1 MDKVS
6 TDSKK
11 KPERRGVRRAPEIAR
26 REILDAAAQFLRT
39 RPFRELKIG
48 ELMEQTKIGR
58 SAFYVYFNDVYEL
71 VEALIDEI
79 EGEVIATIKSW
90 GEETQ
95 DPREGLRAVLSGV
108 VNLWILKGPLLSG
121 LFDAAAG
128 DRRVEVALQR
138 VLDHYD
144 VAITTTL
151 QREMAA
157 GLTRPIHCEE
167 VATALVRGS
176 QTYLKERLGHN
187 GLKDPLKVLATLE
200 GMWVH
205 TIYPD

>member
-1 MDKVS
+1 M
-6 TDSKK
+6 
-11 KPERRGVRRAPEIAR
+11 RRPPEIAR

-71 VEALIDEI
+71 VEALIEEI
-79 EGEVIATIKSW
+79 EAEVVATIRSW
-90 GEETQ
+90 SEESQ
-95 DPREGLRAVLSGV
+95 DPRKGLRAVLSSV
-108 VNLWILKGPLLSG
+108 VNLWVMRGPLLSG

-128 DRRVEVALQR
+128 DQRVEVALQR

-144 VAITTTL
+144 VAVTATL
-151 QREMAA
+151 QQEMAA
-157 GLTRPIHCEE
+157 GLTRPIHCDEM
-167 VATALVRGS
+167 ATALVRGS
-176 QTYLKERLGHN
+176 QAYLKQRLGHN
-187 GLKDPLKVLATLE
+187 GLKDPLKVLGTLE
-200 GMWVH
+200 AMWIH

>member
-6 TDSKK
+6 TDSKRK
-11 KPERRGVRRAPEIAR
+11 SERRGVRRAPEIAR

-58 SAFYVYFNDVYEL
+58 SAFYAYFNDVYEL
-71 VEALIDEI
+71 VEALIDDI
-79 EGEVIATIKSW
+79 EEEVIATIHSW
-90 GEETQ
+90 GEGGQ
-95 DPREGLRAVLSGV
+95 DPRAGLRAVLSGV
-108 VNLWILKGPLLSG
+108 VNLWILKGPMLSG

-128 DRRVEVALQR
+128 DPRVEAAVRR

-144 VAITTTL
+144 VAITTIL
-151 QREMAA
+151 KREMA
-157 GLTRPIHCEE
+157 GGMTRPIHCEE
-167 VATALVRGS
+167 MATALVRGS

-187 GLKDPLKVLATLE
+187 GIKDPLKVLATLE
-200 GMWVH
+200 AMWVH